1 MSDLAHKL
9 SKRESR
15 RQKEVSLQTSTWP
28 KVWKNR
34 YRHLVVFEEN
44 AGSRNSFFIPI
55 GCGHDPERGGAHIRR
70 ALQKLFNSNLTYYT
84 ACTVAVT
91 GMDTCS
97 CEECV
102 KLTYACKSLQVTTGA
117 QVYLKLSGSNETAL
131 QQKLL
136 TVKSVDSCKAI
147 LTLDVQ
153 LLLNFNT
160 ILDTYGIP
168 FILTGRRNPRCR

>member
-1 MSDLAHKL
+1 MSDSAHKL

-44 AGSRNSFFIPI
+44 AGLRNSFFIPI
-55 GCGHDPERGGAHIRR
+55 SCSHVFYNDPEQRGGGAAHKRR

-91 GMDTCS
+91 GMNTWS

-117 QVYLKLSGSNETAL
+117 QKPS
-131 QQKLL
+131 
-136 TVKSVDSCKAI
+136 
-147 LTLDVQ
+147 
-153 LLLNFNT
+153 LNLCLWGQEKCCPQVADFK
-160 ILDTYGIP
+160 
-168 FILTGRRNPRCR
+168 

>member
-1 MSDLAHKL
+1 MTQSLEKQISPSGGL
-9 SKRESR
+9 RRECR
-15 RQKEVSLQTSTWP
+15 VKELILHTHRLRSWP
-28 KVWKNR
+28 R
-34 YRHLVVFEEN
+34 T
-44 AGSRNSFFIPI
+44 
-55 GCGHDPERGGAHIRR
+55 GGGHIRR